1 MNKIN
6 VLICPRNTFNV
17 LYKKK
22 NHKKSPCSKK
32 FIKFNLIVVYLDTLM
47 YIHIC
52 VHMEYMEKS
61 PIPHSPP
68 MAVLRVVKSDYTRM
82 IGALALES
90 FSKSGSKETE
100 VQKK

>member
-1 MNKIN
+1 MFF
-6 VLICPRNTFNV
+6 T
-17 LYKKK
+17 KK

-47 YIHIC
+47 YVHIC

-61 PIPHSPP
+61 PIPHPP
-68 MAVLRVVKSDYTRM
+68 PIAVLRVVKSDCIRM
-82 IGALALES
+82 IGALALRS
-90 FSKSGSKETE
+90 FLKSGSKETE